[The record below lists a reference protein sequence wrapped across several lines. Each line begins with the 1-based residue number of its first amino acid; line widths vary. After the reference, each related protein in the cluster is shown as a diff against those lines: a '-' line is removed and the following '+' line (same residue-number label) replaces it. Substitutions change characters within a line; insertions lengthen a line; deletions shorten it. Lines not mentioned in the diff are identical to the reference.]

1 MRCRSTVTTKRPFC
15 FTFFF
20 FVFFATVCYHLLSRS
35 RAETSSGVREAQPRF
50 PGSLPLCDTVKDVSS
65 PPFPITPRPLLSP
78 PWLPSLHPSLRLQRI
93 ACPLLEPFPLLG
105 AHCSPGLLGD
115 SWGLVWIRGGWVGGC
130 RTIWYCEV
138 RADGG
143 DVKVCVRDCVQSL
156 RKRLAGTRT
165 TQVDRNDVMFF
176 QTRGNKFAG
185 LTVLDFW
192 GHCQVDLPAV
202 ARGGSGAFN

>member
-1 MRCRSTVTTKRPFC
+1 MPHRPLSSLHTNGRQLRCCSTVTTKRSFC
-15 FTFFF
+15 FTF
-20 FVFFATVCYHLLSRS
+20 FFATVCYHLLSPS

-50 PGSLPLCDTVKDVSS
+50 PGSVPFCDTVKDVSS

-115 SWGLVWIRGGWVGGC
+115 SWGLVWIRAGWVGGC

-138 RADGG
+138 RADRG
-143 DVKVCVRDCVQSL
+143 DVKVYVRDCVQSC
-156 RKRLAGTRT
+156 AS
-165 TQVDRNDVMFF
+165 
-176 QTRGNKFAG
+176 
-185 LTVLDFW
+185 VLL
-192 GHCQVDLPAV
+192 G
-202 ARGGSGAFN
+202 